1 MARKERIKKICIRYK
16 KRLFEEWEN
25 LKRKY
30 RVKPVKHKPRK
41 GCTATPSN
49 QEPVLARKISG
60 KLRIQ
65 ENILVKA
72 PVLTSYGKY
81 RLCIENY
88 RSILE
93 YREEQIRIQ
102 TKLGKISIQGQHL
115 VIAYYRDECMCIVG
129 EISCIQYE

>member
-1 MARKERIKKICIRYK
+1 ME
-16 KRLFEEWEN
+16 
-25 LKRKY
+25 RKY
-30 RVKPVKHKPRK
+30 RVKPVKHKHRK
-41 GCTATPSN
+41 GCKATPSN
-49 QEPVLARKISG
+49 QDPVLAQKISG

-72 PVLTSYGKY
+72 PVITSYGKY

-102 TKLGKISIQGQHL
+102 TKLGKITVQGQHL

>member
-1 MARKERIKKICIRYK
+1 ME
-16 KRLFEEWEN
+16 
-25 LKRKY
+25 RKY
-30 RVKPVKHKPRK
+30 RVKPVKHKHRK
-41 GCTATPSN
+41 GCKPTPSH
-49 QEPVLARKISG
+49 QDPVLTKKISG

-65 ENILVKA
+65 ENILGKA

-102 TKLGKISIQGQHL
+102 TKLRKISVQGQHL